1 MENKKDKISNEKRN
15 VLALVFFVTVFVYGV
30 FAYMCRLLLKKED
43 E

>member
-30 FAYMCRLLLKKED
+30 FAYMCHLLLKKED